1 MLKDFTRELS
11 PKLLNIEDKNR
22 SNLFA
27 WRGQF
32 SPQLIQY
39 LLDAYC
45 LPGSVVLDP
54 FDQTP
59 RELCMGRRSASCG
72 RLSRLA

>member
-11 PKLLNIEDKNR
+11 PKLLNIEDKKR

-32 SPQLIQY
+32 SPQLIHSTVVMCHVRFP
-39 LLDAYC
+39 LL
-45 LPGSVVLDP
+45 
-54 FDQTP
+54 
-59 RELCMGRRSASCG
+59 
-72 RLSRLA
+72 